1 MAGVTAQGATFTFN
15 SFRGSVAGIAV
26 EMPRAEV
33 TNMTSVS
40 NPSGLTVVVPTGEWS
55 GGTIKVDFLTSNAD
69 PQTFVRQAGQLTFTS
84 AGYSVSRRVVC
95 ESASVTAQAGDI
107 IRGTLTFL
115 MTDYTG
121 N

>member
-1 MAGVTAQGATFTFN
+1 MAGVTAHGATFTFN
-15 SFRGSVAGIAV
+15 SFRGSLAGISV

-33 TNMTSVS
+33 TNMTAA
-40 NPSGLTVVVPTGEWS
+40 GDAKGYTFMVPTGEWS

-69 PQTFVRQAGQLTFTS
+69 PQTFVRQVGQLTFAS

-95 ESASVTAQAGDI
+95 ESASVTAQAGDLV
-107 IRGTLTFL
+107 RGTFTFL
-115 MTDYTG
+115 MTDYMG